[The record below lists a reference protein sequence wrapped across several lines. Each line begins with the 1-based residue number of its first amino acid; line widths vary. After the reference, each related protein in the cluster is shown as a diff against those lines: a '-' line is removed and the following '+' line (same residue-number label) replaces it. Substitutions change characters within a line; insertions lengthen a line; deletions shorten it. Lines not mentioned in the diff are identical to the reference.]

1 MLPLL
6 RILAIVMIACLPF
19 AQATAQT
26 EAIIFGIKRSPDIRQ
41 CTLPMVYFASGT
53 IQLETGYE
61 LELKYLAHAM
71 KKYRKMNIRIRPDV
85 IPAPGDVSNRL
96 LLEERLSYIVAYM
109 ESEYGIRRRRFIR
122 EDYKDISRGYEA
134 PIAPQPPLVR
144 RRVVCECVWKK

>member
-6 RILAIVMIACLPF
+6 RILATMMVVCLLSV
-19 AQATAQT
+19 QATAQT
-26 EAIIFGIKRSPDIRQ
+26 EAIIFGIKRSPEIRQ
-41 CTLPMVYFASGT
+41 CNLPMVYFTSGT
-53 IQLETGYE
+53 IQLEAGYE
-61 LELKYLAHAM
+61 LELKYLAHTM

-85 IPAPGDVSNRL
+85 VPAPVDVNNRL

-109 ESEYGIRRRRFIR
+109 ESEYGIKRERFIR
-122 EDYKDISRGYEA
+122 DEYKDISRGYEA